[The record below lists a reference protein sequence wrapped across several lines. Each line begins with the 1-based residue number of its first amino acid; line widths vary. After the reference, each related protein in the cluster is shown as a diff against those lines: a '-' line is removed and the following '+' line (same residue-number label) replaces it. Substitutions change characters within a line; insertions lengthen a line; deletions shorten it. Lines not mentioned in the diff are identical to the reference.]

1 MRTRVMSITVL
12 GIFSGIIA
20 LMALVPQLGFI
31 QLGFIALTI
40 IHIPVL
46 IGGYFG
52 GPRVAIGLGLAF
64 GLASFSQALIR
75 PVTPVDL
82 LFQNPLISVLP
93 RLLFGLTLAVLTVR
107 LKLFRSDYLN
117 IPLVFAISTLSHTV
131 FVLGSFYVFSPF
143 FNPLAE
149 FTETVGGFLPFLW
162 SVLVANG
169 FFEIGAAIL
178 LAGPIAVRVKDALRL
193 GDGHALYH

>member
-1 MRTRVMSITVL
+1 MRKSIQDITLL
-12 GIFSGIIA
+12 GIFSGVII

-31 QLGFIALTI
+31 QIGFIALTI

-52 GPRVAIGLGLAF
+52 GKRVAIGLGLAF

-93 RLLFGLTLAVLTVR
+93 RFLFGSLLALLTLR
-107 LKLFRSDYLN
+107 LKPFKSEYLN
-117 IPLVFAISTLSHTV
+117 IPLVFALATLAHTV

-143 FNPLAE
+143 FNPLRE
-149 FTETVGGFLPFLW
+149 FTDAVGGFLPFLW
-162 SVLVANG
+162 SVIVANG
-169 FFEIGAAIL
+169 IFEILAAVL
-178 LAGPIAVRVKDALRL
+178 LAAPIAVRVKDALRL
-193 GDGHALYH
+193 D